1 VVPTFYSIKRSY
13 ELPPLIKPRE
23 WDGDKLR
30 WPNIQNMD
38 YDTTSNNFEHQ
49 PIKRSFPTQHNTP
62 NTTLPPTQK
71 HAAAYF
77 TLTSHTPPALIHI
90 CHRYIFN
97 DGWIKQPIKFWVLLI
112 SVPKTLV
119 KVLKEVILYWKN
131 TLYTFK
137 TLTQISMYFLL
148 YLCSLNTT
156 RKINFREGRN
166 PSLMS
171 QISVTNSFSDGFSDE
186 LKSMSN
192 FNVANI

>member
-13 ELPPLIKPRE
+13 ELPPLIKPWE

-97 DGWIKQPIKFWVLLI
+97 DG
-112 SVPKTLV
+112 
-119 KVLKEVILYWKN
+119 
-131 TLYTFK
+131 
-137 TLTQISMYFLL
+137 
-148 YLCSLNTT
+148 
-156 RKINFREGRN
+156 
-166 PSLMS
+166 
-171 QISVTNSFSDGFSDE
+171 
-186 LKSMSN
+186 
-192 FNVANI
+192 

>member
-1 VVPTFYSIKRSY
+1 VVPTFCSIKRSY

-77 TLTSHTPPALIHI
+77 TLTSHTPPALNISATD
-90 CHRYIFN
+90 IFLTTDASN
-97 DGWIKQPIKFWVLLI
+97 NLL
-112 SVPKTLV
+112 
-119 KVLKEVILYWKN
+119 
-131 TLYTFK
+131 
-137 TLTQISMYFLL
+137 
-148 YLCSLNTT
+148 
-156 RKINFREGRN
+156 NF
-166 PSLMS
+166 
-171 QISVTNSFSDGFSDE
+171 GFC
-186 LKSMSN
+186 
-192 FNVANI
+192 

>member
-1 VVPTFYSIKRSY
+1 VVPTFCSIKRSY
-13 ELPPLIKPRE
+13 ELPPLIKPWE

-71 HAAAYF
+71 YAAAYF

-148 YLCSLNTT
+148 YLCSLNSISRTLVSIFLKFYIKEVLHLTT
-156 RKINFREGRN
+156 YLFKNEKKCVLHY
-166 PSLMS
+166 PQSY
-171 QISVTNSFSDGFSDE
+171 
-186 LKSMSN
+186 
-192 FNVANI
+192 